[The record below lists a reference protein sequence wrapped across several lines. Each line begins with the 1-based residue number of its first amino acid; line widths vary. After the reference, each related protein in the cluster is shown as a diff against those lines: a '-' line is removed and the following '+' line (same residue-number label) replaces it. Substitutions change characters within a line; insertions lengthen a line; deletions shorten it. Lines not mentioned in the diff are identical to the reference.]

1 MEDALASVAARQ
13 EAEDQQ
19 TASATVDV
27 TPELG
32 DGLADLVAAA
42 VEAALDRREQRKRDE
57 ADELEALLAEARTM
71 DLDTGTEGN

>member
-1 MEDALASVAARQ
+1 VEDALASVAARQ

-19 TASATVDV
+19 AASVTVDV